1 MKSIHLVLVA
11 ALLFLIASCGDS
23 NNSNSTGTIKKLPVF
38 KVEKKDTI
46 VSNKFVA
53 DIQAKKNIEIH
64 ARIAGLMDKVFV
76 NEGQHVKKGQTLFK
90 LSDIELQIELLKA
103 KATLKTTQADLRMAA
118 VELKQ
123 MQTLFDKKVIAD
135 NELELAKAKHEA
147 AEARVAYATAEK
159 NAIEQQIS
167 FTTIVAPFD
176 GVIDRIPLKEGSL
189 VQNGSLLTTVSELD
203 EIFAYFSI
211 PENIYFQL
219 ISDNKLGAHRDIELV
234 LPNGAKYNHKGALE
248 TAEGEIDKYTGSIQF
263 KAKFSNPEGLIK
275 HGTSGKLI
283 ISENKPQVLIIP
295 QKSVFSIQDKRFVF
309 LVNKNN
315 TVKMQKIVIGG
326 TLEDSYIIDSGLNEH
341 DIIVKEGTQ
350 SLRDGEKIKPKK
362 SKSGNQ

>member
-1 MKSIHLVLVA
+1 MNAKNVIIYALSLIVLSA
-11 ALLFLIASCGDS
+11 CGGDK
-23 NNSNSTGTIKKLPVF
+23 NNSGTPNIKTLPVYR
-38 KVEKKDTI
+38 VEKKDTI
-46 VSNKFVA
+46 VSNNFVA

-64 ARIAGLMDKVFV
+64 ARISGLMDKVFV
-76 NEGQHVKKGQTLFK
+76 NEGQAVRKGQTLFK

-103 KATLKTTQADLRMAA
+103 QATLKTTQADLRMAA

-147 AEARVAYATAEK
+147 AEAKVAYALAEK
-159 NAIEQQIS
+159 NAIVQQIS
-167 FTTIVAPFD
+167 FTTIVSPFD

-219 ISDNKLGAHRDIELV
+219 ISDNKLGNHRDIALV
-234 LPNGAKYNHKGALE
+234 LPNGAKYNQEGILE
-248 TAEGEIDKYTGSIQF
+248 TAEAEIDRQTGSIQF
-263 KAKFSNPEGLIK
+263 KAKFKNPDGLIK

-283 ISENKPQVLIIP
+283 ISENKPNALIIP

-309 LVNKNN
+309 VVGSDNV
-315 TVKMQKIVIGG
+315 VKMRTIVLGG
-326 TLEDSYIIDSGLNEH
+326 TLEDSYIVEEGLKEG
-341 DIIVKEGTQ
+341 DIIVKAGTQ
-350 SLRDGEKIKPKK
+350 SLRDGEKIKRKK
-362 SKSGNQ
+362 ISQS